1 MFPGAA
7 KFTGTQLP
15 MREREGMRERR
26 GQEIFLGTHLMITVW
41 TEK

>member
-15 MREREGMRERR
+15 DEGERGDEGKERA
-26 GQEIFLGTHLMITVW
+26 GDISWYPSDDYCLD
-41 TEK
+41 